1 MNTYGIRSVNSDSFC
16 YKMHA
21 DASNNEFLKN
31 TRNII
36 VTIYKVHNFILNIL
50 GYIPFFCVY
59 SGAIR
64 AGTALL
70 TKAIILAHNLYFDGS
85 NESIKKWKDE
95 AEVTANTQFARA
107 ALEAFLPFGH
117 VVNFYLDGFG
127 TIKNISAEL
136 YSVVISKIWGE
147 NLEYQKNKDPQ
158 YPFPLGFLNIV

>member
-107 ALEAFLPFGH
+107 ALEAFTVWACCELLFRWIWHNKEYFGRTLFCSH
-117 VVNFYLDGFG
+117 L
-127 TIKNISAEL
+127 KN
-136 YSVVISKIWGE
+136 
-147 NLEYQKNKDPQ
+147 
-158 YPFPLGFLNIV
+158 LGRKS